1 MPFHFPEVL
10 EDSLGRREEREMWRV
25 GGQWRGEGRGEERW
39 GEGGT
44 CYCMDAAGRGTRGRI
59 STRDLKHQS

>member
-1 MPFHFPEVL
+1 MPLHFPEVL

-25 GGQWRGEGRGEERW
+25 GEQWGGEGGRGET
-39 GEGGT
+39 GGRRNML
-44 CYCMDAAGRGTRGRI
+44 YCMDAAGRVTRSSI